1 VLYQNDSAGT
11 DHGSGNVM
19 LVIGSGGQY
28 GSPSINA
35 GIYGD
40 WPGLTRFGFN
50 DGLKI
55 TTDYRRVIADVLTTR
70 MLVPTTLI
78 NNTIFPG
85 LNYSTG
91 LGIGRP
97 K

>member
-1 VLYQNDSAGT
+1 
-11 DHGSGNVM
+11 
-19 LVIGSGGQY
+19 VIGSGGQY
-28 GSPSINA
+28 SNPSINA

-40 WPGLTRFGFN
+40 WPGLTHFGFN

-70 MLVPTTLI
+70 MLVSNNLI
-78 NNTIFPG
+78 NSAIFPG
-85 LNYSTG
+85 LNYSSG
-91 LGIGRP
+91 PGIGRP